1 MTRML
6 LSLLMA
12 ALLLATGAAAQ
23 APGASGRAMN
33 TNAPVQISA
42 DSLEV
47 QQDNQIATFKGK
59 VEASQDD
66 MRLKADLVRVYYA
79 DKSKSGGEPAGGND
93 NSSISR
99 IEAVGRVFISRPDQ
113 TAQGDRGTYDLDK
126 RVIVLEGNV
135 IITDKDNVI
144 RGNKAT
150 MDLEGKQ
157 SVVEQGPG
165 GRVQGVFQPQK
176 KSP

>member
-1 MTRML
+1 MAIRAL
-6 LSLLMA
+6 LP
-12 ALLLATGAAAQ
+12 LLLAVGLLGAGASAQQ
-23 APGASGRAMN
+23 APAGGALN
-33 TNAPVQISA
+33 TNAPLQISA

-47 QQDNQIATFKGK
+47 QQDNRIATFKGK

-79 DKSKSGGEPAGGND
+79 DKGKTGGGRAGD
-93 NSSISR
+93 DSAITR
-99 IEAVGRVFISRPDQ
+99 IEAVGKVFISRPGQ

-126 RVIVLEGNV
+126 RVVVLEGNV
-135 IITDKDNVI
+135 IITERDNVL

-157 SVVEQGPG
+157 SVVEG
-165 GRVQGVFQPQK
+165 GRVQGVFQPQRA
-176 KSP
+176 P

>member
-1 MTRML
+1 MSMR
-6 LSLLMA
+6 A
-12 ALLLATGAAAQ
+12 ALLFLLAVCLPGTGASAQQ
-23 APGASGRAMN
+23 APAGRAMN

-47 QQDNQIATFKGK
+47 QQDNRIATFKGK

-79 DKSKSGGEPAGGND
+79 DKGKTGGGRTGDDSA
-93 NSSISR
+93 ITR
-99 IEAVGRVFISRPDQ
+99 IEAVGKVFISRPGQ

-126 RVIVLEGNV
+126 RVVVLEGNV
-135 IITDKDNVI
+135 IITERDNVL

-157 SVVEQGPG
+157 SVVEG
-165 GRVQGVFQPQK
+165 GRVQGVFQPQRA
-176 KSP
+176 P